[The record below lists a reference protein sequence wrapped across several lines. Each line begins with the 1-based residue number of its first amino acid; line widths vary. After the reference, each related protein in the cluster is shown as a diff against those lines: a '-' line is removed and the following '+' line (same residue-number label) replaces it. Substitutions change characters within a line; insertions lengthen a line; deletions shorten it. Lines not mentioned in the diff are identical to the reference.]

1 MEKIVIIKGR
11 QRECRGS
18 LQSFTDLPLEKQK
31 IFSSIKAKIEEILE
45 KHVDVYVYGS
55 HHHGYWDEYSDYDI
69 LIPEFPGVDLTKT
82 LRETL
87 GYGIDIQYFY
97 KAIDIF
103 KLQLID

>member
-55 HHHGYWDEYSDYDI
+55 HHHGYWDNQSDYDV
-69 LIPEFPGVDLTKT
+69 LISEYPGIDLTGI

-87 GYGIDIQYFY
+87 GCAIDIQYFH